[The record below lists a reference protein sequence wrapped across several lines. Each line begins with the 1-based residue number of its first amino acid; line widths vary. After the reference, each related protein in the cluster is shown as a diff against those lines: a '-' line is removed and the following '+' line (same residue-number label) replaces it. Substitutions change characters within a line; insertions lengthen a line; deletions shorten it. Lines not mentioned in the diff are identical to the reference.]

1 MEVSLRE
8 KPQLIGLGL
17 FRACGAQLTN
27 VCNIESKGANQ
38 RRGLP
43 IGTPPRARSGD
54 SGMPELRPA
63 NPVVKSEQGAEF
75 EQILDAAFCGQKP
88 GFANTADTQRL
99 EGCCLKLTD
108 APAKEESRVEP
119 ERSLPA
125 RYEVLFGV
133 SRAIGAY
140 REPKELFRV
149 LASELRRVVEFD
161 FIGLFLYDA
170 ATNRIDVPVLESVRG
185 FTFAIPKDFPAEQT
199 QTWWVYQ
206 NQEPVVVSSR
216 EEETR
221 FPQMMELYRRYGVQ
235 SSCVLPLRTAH
246 RRLGSLGFGVARSN
260 AYSPEEVRYL
270 SLVADQVAVA
280 IDNATSNQQQERIR
294 EELHKQKAHFEK
306 LFELAPEPIALRDIN
321 GRVLRINKQFTQLFG
336 LTPEEALGRDINEL
350 MVPGEF
356 REETEK
362 LREMLKTGKRVKA
375 EVIRRRKDGTR
386 LIVSLVAAPV
396 LVAGEEPQF
405 YGIYRDITENKRAEE
420 ALKRSEAY
428 LAEGQRLSHTG
439 SWARNVSSGE
449 IFVSPEGFRIF
460 GLDPAATKMT
470 LPLLLSRTHPED
482 RPGFE
487 EAIQTATREAK
498 DFEADYRV
506 IRDDGTV
513 RHIHTIGHPVK
524 DTAGNPVE
532 FVGTLID
539 VTEQHQ
545 ARTALEKALEEI
557 KALRDQLYQE
567 NVALRKEI
575 DETSMFE
582 EVVGKSAALQS
593 VLRQVQ
599 TVAPTESTVLIFGE
613 TGTGKELIARAI
625 HNLSPRRG
633 NAFVKLNC
641 AAIPTGLLESE
652 LFGHE
657 KGAFTGAIAQRIG
670 RFELANRGTVFLD
683 EIGEVPLELQPKLLR
698 VLQEREFERLGSTR
712 TQRTDARLI
721 AATNRDLETMVNEQK
736 FRSDLFYRLNVFPI
750 RVPALRE
757 RPEDIP
763 LLARHFA
770 ELFSRRINKAITA
783 IPSETMSALTQYD
796 WPGNVRELQNVIERA
811 VILSTG
817 GVLRVPSRDLKA
829 RGIAS
834 SNGHGSVPRPHT
846 RVRTRVPS
854 FDREEILR
862 ALTETAGRVGG
873 PDGAA
878 ARLGLK
884 RTTFIAQMKRLG
896 ITPRSVINHF

>member
-1 MEVSLRE
+1 M
-8 KPQLIGLGL
+8 
-17 FRACGAQLTN
+17 
-27 VCNIESKGANQ
+27 
-38 RRGLP
+38 
-43 IGTPPRARSGD
+43 
-54 SGMPELRPA
+54 
-63 NPVVKSEQGAEF
+63 
-75 EQILDAAFCGQKP
+75 
-88 GFANTADTQRL
+88 QRL
-99 EGCCLKLTD
+99 EGCLNLTD
-108 APAKEESRVEP
+108 MLAKEESRAEP
-119 ERSLPA
+119 KHSLLA
-125 RYEVLFGV
+125 RYEALFGV

-170 ATNRIDVPVLESVRG
+170 ATNRIDVPVLESVTG
-185 FTFAIPKDFPAEQT
+185 LTFAIPKDFPAEQT
-199 QTWWVYQ
+199 QTWWVYE
-206 NQEPVVVSSR
+206 NQEPVVVSNR

-221 FPQMMELYRRYGVQ
+221 FPQMMELYKRYGVQ

-246 RRLGSLGFGVARSN
+246 RRLGSVGFGVARPN

-280 IDNATSNQQQERIR
+280 IDDATSNQQQERIK

-336 LTPEEALGRDINEL
+336 FTPEEALGRDINEL

-356 REETEK
+356 RDETEK
-362 LREMLKTGKRVKA
+362 LREMLKSGKRVKA

-386 LIVSLVAAPV
+386 LVVSLVAAPV

-420 ALKRSEAY
+420 ALRRSEAY

-439 SWARNVSSGE
+439 SWARNVSTGE

-482 RPGFE
+482 RPRFE
-487 EAIQTATREAK
+487 EAIHTAAREAK

-506 IRDDGTV
+506 IRDDGTI

-524 DTAGNPVE
+524 DAGGNPVE

-539 VTEQHQ
+539 VTEEHQ
-545 ARTALEKALEEI
+545 SRAALEKALEEI
-557 KALRDQLYQE
+557 RALRDQLYQE

-582 EVVGKSAALQS
+582 EIVGKSAALES
-593 VLRQVQ
+593 LLKQVE

-721 AATNRDLETMVNEQK
+721 AATNRDLEAMVNEQK

-770 ELFSRRINKAITA
+770 ELFSRRINKVITT

-817 GVLRVPSRDLKA
+817 GVLRVPARDVKA

-834 SNGHGSVPRPHT
+834 LNGHGSEPRPHQ

-862 ALTETAGRVGG
+862 VLTESAGRVGG